1 MTADLKHTGL
11 STRQAEESRKKHGSN
26 VISKQKRQSFFG
38 KFCSAFADPI
48 IKILLV
54 ALIVNLLF
62 AFRGQGWFE
71 TAGIALSIFL
81 SSLVST
87 LSEYGSES
95 AFIKLQEEASRLTCR
110 IKRDNIISE
119 YPADDIVVGDMV
131 YLQAGDKIAAD
142 GIIISGAVSVDQSS
156 VNGESRE
163 FKKTPQADTSSRE
176 TLAKNTL
183 FRGTVV
189 TAGEGVM
196 LVRSVG
202 DGTVFGSLAASLS
215 EAPRESPLKARLS
228 VLAKTL
234 SRIGYI
240 AAFLIAAA
248 DLFTRIVLENGG
260 DRLLIE
266 AELTNMPLMIE
277 NLLHALTLAISIV
290 IMAVPEGLPMMITVV
305 LSRNMFKMLKDKVM
319 VRKLAGIETA
329 GSMNI
334 LFTDKTGT
342 LTEGKPKIEKFVW
355 WGGQGDGDTLPP
367 KIAETVC
374 ISGLINTSS
383 KVSKGRAIGGNA
395 TDRLLCQLSIDMKIS
410 PTLPQRLDFLP
421 FDSDKKYSVAICQDT
436 SYIKGAPDKLL
447 PRCSY
452 YRDSSGAKRELHGF
466 ANIQN
471 IADTEGSKGNRV
483 LCICTASACDPQD
496 IKDLCF
502 ECLAI
507 VGDPVRAEA
516 RDSVTKLQKAGA
528 QVVMVTG
535 DSKPTASSIA
545 NKCGILTKTDQIVL
559 TGQQLASLTDKKI
572 ASLLPKLAV
581 VARALPGDKSRLVR
595 ISQSA
600 GMVCGMTG
608 DGINDAPA
616 LRLSDV
622 GFAMGSGAEVAK
634 EAGDIVITDDN
645 ISSLCRAVLYGRTI
659 LKSIQR
665 FIVFQLTVNFCAVG
679 ISLIGPFIGFETPV
693 TVAQILWINMIM
705 DTLGGLAFAGEPP
718 LEEYML
724 HKPTPR
730 SSPLLNRNMK
740 GQIAGITVYTLAI
753 YLFFLISEYVTPL
766 FPTQKEL
773 LTGFFA
779 LFIFFG
785 IAAAFCTRTQ
795 RANVFFALSKNPSF
809 IFIMSLVAAVQ
820 LCLIYVGGEMFR
832 AFGLS
837 VYQLGFVLVL
847 AASLIPIESVRKILI
862 NRSKSDMIKE

>member
-1 MTADLKHTGL
+1 MTADLKYTGL
-11 STRQAEESRKKHGSN
+11 NTRQAEESRKKHGSN
-26 VISKQKRQSFFG
+26 IITKQKRQSFLG
-38 KFCSAFADPI
+38 KFCQAFSDPI
-48 IKILLV
+48 IKILIV
-54 ALIVNLLF
+54 ALMVNLLF
-62 AFRGQGWFE
+62 ALRGQGWFE

-110 IKRDNIISE
+110 IKRNNILSE
-119 YPADDIVVGDMV
+119 YPADDIVVGDLV

-142 GIIISGAVSVDQSS
+142 GIIIDGSVSVDQSS

-163 FKKTPQADTSSRE
+163 FKKAPHHDTTSRE

-183 FRGTVV
+183 FCGTVV

-202 DGTVFGSLAASLS
+202 DATVFGSLAASLS

-228 VLAKTL
+228 TLAKTL
-234 SRIGYI
+234 SRIGYM

-248 DLFTRIVLENGG
+248 DLFTRIVLENGF
-260 DRLLIE
+260 DSVLIQ
-266 AELTNMPLMIE
+266 AEISSVPAMIE

-342 LTEGKPKIEKFVW
+342 LTLGKPKIEKFVW
-355 WGGQGDGDTLPP
+355 FDGEGECQTLPKP
-367 KIAETVC
+367 IADTVY
-374 ISGLINTSS
+374 ISGLVNTSS
-383 KVSKGRAIGGNA
+383 KVSKDRAVGGNA
-395 TDRLLCQLSIDMKIS
+395 TDRLLCQFALDMKKVIS
-410 PTLPQRLDFLP
+410 LPQRLDFIP
-421 FDSDKKYSVAICQDT
+421 FDSDKKYSLALCQGT
-436 SYIKGAPDKLL
+436 SYVKGAPDKLL
-447 PRCSY
+447 PLCTHFRA
-452 YRDSSGAKRELHGF
+452 SSGEKCEFKSPLG
-466 ANIQN
+466 IQN
-471 IADTEGSKGNRV
+471 IADAEGTKGNRV
-483 LCICTASACDPQD
+483 LCICTAEDINPQ
-496 IKDLCF
+496 KPQNLCF
-502 ECLAI
+502 ECLAVI
-507 VGDPVRAEA
+507 GDPVRPQA
-516 RDSVTKLQKAGA
+516 RDSVAKLQKAGV

-535 DSKPTASSIA
+535 DSKATASSIA
-545 NKCGILTKTDQIVL
+545 SKCGILTHASQVVL
-559 TGQQLASLTDKKI
+559 TGQQLSSLTDKKI
-572 ASLLPKLAV
+572 EELLPRLAV
-581 VARALPGDKSRLVR
+581 VARALPGDKTRLVR
-595 ISQSA
+595 ISQKA

-724 HKPTPR
+724 CKPTPR
-730 SSPLLNRNMK
+730 TSPLLSHSMK
-740 GQIAGITVYTLAI
+740 MQISGITMYTLCI
-753 YLFFLISEYVTPL
+753 YLFFLTSNYVTPL
-766 FPTQKEL
+766 FPTEKEL

-795 RANVFFALSKNPSF
+795 SANVFSSLGKNRSF
-809 IFIMSLVAAVQ
+809 ILIMSLVASVQ
-820 LCLIYVGGEMFR
+820 LCLIYLGGEMFR

-837 VYQLGFVLVL
+837 VYQLVFVLVL
-847 AASLIPIESVRKILI
+847 AFSLLPIESLRKILL
-862 NRSKSDMIKE
+862 NHRKSDTIVV

>member
-1 MTADLKHTGL
+1 MTADLKQTGL
-11 STRQAEESRKKHGSN
+11 TTRQAEESRKKHGSN
-26 VISKQKRQSFFG
+26 VISKQKRQSFLG
-38 KFCSAFADPI
+38 RFCLSFSDPI
-48 IKILLV
+48 IKILIV

-62 AFRGQGWFE
+62 ALRGQGWFE

-110 IKRDNIISE
+110 IKRNNLLSE
-119 YPADDIVVGDMV
+119 YPADDIVVGDLV

-142 GIIISGAVSVDQSS
+142 GIIIEGNLSVDQSS

-163 FKKTPQADTSSRE
+163 FKKAPHHDTTSRE

-189 TAGEGVM
+189 TAGEGIM

-202 DGTVFGSLAASLS
+202 DATVFGSLAASLS
-215 EAPRESPLKARLS
+215 EAPRESPLKVRLS
-228 VLAKTL
+228 ALAKTL

-248 DLFTRIVLENGG
+248 DLFTRIIIENGY

-266 AELTNMPLMIE
+266 AEISNIPAMIE

-342 LTEGKPKIEKFVW
+342 LTLGKPKIEKFVW
-355 WGGQGDGDTLPP
+355 FDGQGEGEALPSA
-367 KIAETVC
+367 IADTVC
-374 ISGLINTSS
+374 ISGLVNTSS
-383 KVSKGRAIGGNA
+383 KASKNKVVGGNA
-395 TDRLLCQLSIDMKIS
+395 TDRLLCRLALDMKKAVSI
-410 PTLPQRLDFLP
+410 PERLDFLP
-421 FDSDKKYSVAICQDT
+421 FDSDKKYSLAICQGT

-447 PRCSY
+447 ALCTH
-452 YRDSSGAKRELHGF
+452 YRASSGEKIELKSYIG
-466 ANIQN
+466 IQN
-471 IADTEGSKGNRV
+471 IADTEGAKGNRV
-483 LCICTASACDPQD
+483 LCICTAENINPSAPQN
-496 IKDLCF
+496 LCF
-502 ECLAI
+502 ECLAVI
-507 VGDPVRAEA
+507 GDPIRPQA
-516 RDSVTKLQKAGA
+516 RDSVSKLQKAGI

-535 DSKPTASSIA
+535 DSKATASSIA
-545 NKCGILTKTDQIVL
+545 SKCGILTHASQVVL
-559 TGQQLASLTDKKI
+559 TGQQLASLTDRKI
-572 ASLLPKLAV
+572 EEMLPRLAV
-581 VARALPGDKSRLVR
+581 VARALPGDKTRLVR
-595 ISQSA
+595 ISQKA

-718 LEEYML
+718 LDEYML
-724 HKPTPR
+724 CKPTPR
-730 SSPLLNRNMK
+730 TSPLLNRSMK
-740 GQIAGITVYTLAI
+740 EQISGITVYTLGI
-753 YLFFLISEYVTPL
+753 YLFYLTSHYITPL
-766 FPTQKEL
+766 FPTQEEL

-795 RANVFFALSKNPSF
+795 RANVFFALGKNRSF
-809 IFIMSLVAAVQ
+809 ILIMSLVALVQ
-820 LCLIYVGGEMFR
+820 MCLIYLGGEMFR

-837 VYQLGFVLVL
+837 IYQLCFVLVL
-847 AASLIPIESVRKILI
+847 ASSLVPVESVRKMLL
-862 NRSKSDMIKE
+862 NRRKSDTIEP